1 MRLKLSL
8 LLVFIIT
15 YSWSQSG
22 STKTFTGNGTF
33 SVPAGVTSINVQ
45 AWGGGGSGGGAS
57 GAPLLLG
64 RGAAGGGGGAYASN
78 TLLVTPGTTLNVV
91 VASQTAGTSTAGTAG
106 GNTTITGFESSILAA
121 GGSGG
126 SANNA
131 GGPPI
136 GGVGGTIAAS
146 AGSIKFAGANGGNGN
161 SWNLLGL
168 LLSSGPGGAGAG
180 LGGAGGTAVSGLILS
195 NGPGNAGSPPGGAGS
210 GAINSALGASQIG
223 GAGAAGRVIISYSCA
238 NFSLTSTNAT
248 SICASAGTTSSVTIT
263 GSSASLPVG
272 TYVVTYNRSSP
283 SATGLTANLTV
294 STAGTGT
301 FLATGLSTVG
311 SSTIT
316 ITKLTS
322 ESCSSNITSNNTAVV
337 TISAA
342 TVGGTVSGGTTICS
356 GATSGVLTLS
366 GHSGSIVKW
375 QSSVSPFTT
384 WTDIAN
390 TTATYTSGILT
401 ETTQFRAVVQNGVFC
416 AALNSTATEVT
427 VIPRP
432 TITISSDANPISC
445 SNDDE
450 RFPRFTYSATTGSPV
465 TYSITWN
472 QSPPNSFVTVT
483 DESLSPESIQISVP
497 ANTAAGTYTGTV
509 TVKNA
514 NGCVSLGATFNVNVI
529 DPPSITTT
537 GIIDEINTSTS
548 SQNAL
553 LSYTA
558 SANNP
563 VDYRVIWDSDA
574 IEDQYETSFNFSS
587 SGGVI
592 NTIVI
597 PANTPAGTY
606 TGILIIGDSSV
617 FCTSVQSIS
626 ITINALPTIE
636 SAAAA
641 TTVCSSPTIQTTGL
655 SYSSRTGSPTTYSI
669 VWDASPANSFAPVI
683 DGALP
688 ASPFTIVIPAGT
700 AAGTYAGTLTV
711 KNATG
716 AVSSPGSVF
725 TVTVNPSPTITITQ
739 SEFNV
744 CAYNNNIVQTV
755 EIPYSG
761 TTGSPDTFSIVW
773 DSSPANNLPEI
784 TDRELFESP
793 ISFLVSHLAEG
804 VYTGT
809 LMVKN
814 ANGCVSSSSV
824 ITINAVPIPTLTT
837 TGIVDP
843 VCSSAVTQNAVLPY
857 SASANNPTIYSIDWD
872 DEAFADQDNTPFSF
886 VSSGGVINNIQVP
899 ANVPAGSYSG
909 TIFISDG
916 NCDKSYPISIL
927 INAPP
932 TITLTQTEFN
942 ACSYNG
948 FNQQPVELAYSNT
961 TGSPLNYSIV
971 WDASSPNNS
980 FANVINEVL
989 PDSPIEIEIPE
1000 GTIAGTYT
1008 GILTVKNA
1016 AGCVSSNSSFYIHIQ
1031 ESPTITSTGQ
1041 IDPVNQSTSAQNA
1054 SLTYSGVTGNP
1065 TSYSLIWGLQ
1075 SAHFFVSQLD
1085 IPYTFV
1091 STGGVI
1097 NNIEVP
1103 ANVPPGSYSG
1113 TLFVIDGTCFGVL
1126 PVTITV
1132 NALPTIAL
1140 ASSAADI
1147 CPDVHFFVN
1156 STTLSYSA
1164 TTGNPVTYSIVWNA
1178 SPANSFSEITDV
1190 QLPDSPITINV
1201 PVSTNADTYTGTLT
1215 VKDANG
1221 NASLGSVFTLKVNQ
1235 LVNIS
1240 APGFVVSIDPVNT
1253 SNSPQTTTL
1262 TYDSTTGNPTSY
1274 SIDWNDQAN
1283 IHSLADQPITSFAFA
1298 PNGGVLNNIE
1308 ISADVLPGTYQGRL
1322 RIYGEICETSIPVSI
1337 EITEPAPTIQIAPAT
1352 NPVCSN
1358 INAQTTKL
1366 AVGAITGS
1374 PTTYSILWNASPA
1387 NTFADVTDATL
1398 VYNTSFIIDVPAGT
1412 VVGTYTG
1419 ILTVK
1424 NANGVESSGNS
1435 FTVTVNQ
1442 SPTLTTIGIINSACS
1457 SNNAQ
1462 SKQLRYTAS
1471 GGSPTSYSID
1481 WNQAANDA
1489 LLEDKPTTSLNFTP
1503 SGGFM
1508 IITIEAN
1515 VLPGTYS
1522 GTIVVNNAFCSA
1534 SYPISITVTTG
1545 LVGGTVTGGTTIS
1558 SGSTSGLLTLS
1569 GTTSLVNRWQSS
1581 VSPFTTWTNIV
1592 NGTTTYT
1599 SGPLTETTQFRAVV
1613 QGGTCFAVNSEPTT
1627 VTVLSAFA
1635 KSNSDTSSGI
1645 TDLESAEKVTSVT
1658 AFNQV
1663 IHVEA
1668 FDQIINQVFVYDVS
1682 GNLLYKKNAVS
1693 DSKLVISSLRSSN
1706 QVLVVKVVLN
1716 DNRIA
1721 TKKVIY

>member
-1 MRLKLSL
+1 M
-8 LLVFIIT
+8 
-15 YSWSQSG
+15 
-22 STKTFTGNGTF
+22 KTFTTNETF
-33 SVPAGVTSINVQ
+33 HVPAGVTSIFVQ
-45 AWGGGGSGGGAS
+45 AWGGGGSGAGAS
-57 GAPLLLG
+57 GSPLLLG
-64 RGAAGGGGGAYASN
+64 RGAAGGGGGAYASAPI
-78 TLLVTPGTTLNVV
+78 LVTPGTNLNIV
-91 VASQTAGTSTAGTAG
+91 VAGQTSATTANGTAG
-106 GNTTITGFESSILAA
+106 GNSTITGFETSILAA

-126 SANNA
+126 AANNA
-131 GGPPI
+131 GGTPLGGI
-136 GGVGGTIAAS
+136 GGTVAAS
-146 AGSIKFAGANGGNGN
+146 AGTVKFAGGNGGNGN

-168 LLSSGPGGAGAG
+168 LLSSGAGGAGAG
-180 LGGAGGTAVSGLILS
+180 SGGLGGTAVSGLLLS
-195 NGPGNAGSPPGGAGS
+195 NAPGNAGSPPGGAGS

-238 NFSLTSTNAT
+238 NFSLTGTSAT

-263 GSSASLPVG
+263 GSPASLPVG
-272 TYVVTYNRSSP
+272 NYVVTYDRSSP
-283 SATGLTANLTV
+283 GATGLTANLTV

-301 FLATGLSTVG
+301 FIATGLSTVG

-342 TVGGTVSGGTTICS
+342 TVAGTVSGGTTICS

-390 TTATYTSGILT
+390 TTVTYTSGILT

-450 RFPRFTYSATTGSPV
+450 RFPSFTYSATTGSPV

-472 QSPPNSFVTVT
+472 QSPPNSFVAVT
-483 DESLSPESIQISVP
+483 DKSLSPESIQISVP
-497 ANTAAGTYTGTV
+497 ANTGEGTYTGTV
-509 TVKNA
+509 TVKDA

-537 GIIDEINTSTS
+537 GILDEINTSTS

-558 SANNP
+558 SVNNP
-563 VDYRVIWDSDA
+563 VRYSVIWDSDA
-574 IEDQYETSFNFSS
+574 IEDQSETLFNFSS

-606 TGILIIGDSSV
+606 TGKLIIGDSSV
-617 FCTSVQSIS
+617 FCSSVQSIS

-636 SAAAA
+636 LAAAA
-641 TTVCSSPTIQTTGL
+641 TTVCSSSTIQTTDL
-655 SYSSRTGSPTTYSI
+655 SYGSLTGSPTTYSI
-669 VWDASPANSFAPVI
+669 VWDVSPANSFATVI
-683 DGALP
+683 DGAIP

-700 AAGTYAGTLTV
+700 VAGTYTGTLTV
-711 KNATG
+711 KNANG
-716 AVSSPGSVF
+716 AVSTPGSIF
-725 TVTVNPSPTITITQ
+725 TVTVNPS
-739 SEFNV
+739 
-744 CAYNNNIVQTV
+744 
-755 EIPYSG
+755 
-761 TTGSPDTFSIVW
+761 
-773 DSSPANNLPEI
+773 
-784 TDRELFESP
+784 
-793 ISFLVSHLAEG
+793 
-804 VYTGT
+804 
-809 LMVKN
+809 
-814 ANGCVSSSSV
+814 
-824 ITINAVPIPTLTT
+824 
-837 TGIVDP
+837 
-843 VCSSAVTQNAVLPY
+843 
-857 SASANNPTIYSIDWD
+857 
-872 DEAFADQDNTPFSF
+872 
-886 VSSGGVINNIQVP
+886 
-899 ANVPAGSYSG
+899 
-909 TIFISDG
+909 
-916 NCDKSYPISIL
+916 
-927 INAPP
+927 P

-942 ACSYNG
+942 ACSYNS
-948 FNQQPVELAYSNT
+948 FSQPIELAYSNT
-961 TGSPLNYSIV
+961 TGSPLTYSIV

-980 FANVINEVL
+980 FANVTNESL

-1016 AGCVSSNSSFYIHIQ
+1016 AGCVSSNSSFDIHIQ

-1041 IDPVNQSTSAQNA
+1041 IDSVNQSTSAQNA
-1054 SLTYSGVTGNP
+1054 SLTYSGVTGDP
-1065 TSYSLIWGLQ
+1065 TSYSLYWGLEALGASFENQ
-1075 SAHFFVSQLD
+1075 EDVPF
-1085 IPYTFV
+1085 TFV
-1091 STGGVI
+1091 SSGGVI
-1097 NNIEVP
+1097 NNIEIP
-1103 ANVPPGSYSG
+1103 ANVAPGSYTG
-1113 TLFVIDGTCFGVL
+1113 TMYIINGTCFGVL

-1132 NALPTIAL
+1132 NALPTIEL

-1156 STTLSYSA
+1156 STTLNYSA

-1178 SPANSFSEITDV
+1178 SPANNLSQITDA
-1190 QLPDSPITINV
+1190 QLPDSPITIIV
-1201 PVSTNADTYTGTLT
+1201 PVSTNANTYTGTLT
-1215 VKDANG
+1215 VKDASG
-1221 NASLGSVFTLKVNQ
+1221 NTSLGSVFTLKVNQ

-1253 SNSPQTTTL
+1253 SSSPQTTTL
-1262 TYDSTTGNPTSY
+1262 TYDSTTGSPTSY
-1274 SIDWNDQAN
+1274 SVDWNDQAN
-1283 IHSLADQPITSFAFA
+1283 LRSLADQPITSFAFA
-1298 PNGGVLNNIE
+1298 PNGGILNNIE

-1322 RIYGEICETSIPVSI
+1322 KIYGEICETSIPVSI
-1337 EITEPAPTIQIAPAT
+1337 EITEPAPTIQTAPSA
-1352 NPVCSN
+1352 NLVCSN

-1374 PTTYSILWNASPA
+1374 PTTYSIVWNTSPA
-1387 NTFADVTDATL
+1387 NNFVDVTDATL
-1398 VYNTSFIIDVPAGT
+1398 VYNSPFIIDVPAGT
-1412 VVGTYTG
+1412 AVATYTG
-1419 ILTVK
+1419 TLTVK

-1442 SPTLTTIGIINSACS
+1442 GPTITTTGIINSVCS
-1457 SNNAQ
+1457 SNNPQGALLQ
-1462 SKQLRYTAS
+1462 YTTS
-1471 GGSPTSYSID
+1471 SGSPSSYSID
-1481 WNQAANDA
+1481 WDVAANDA
-1489 LLEDKPTTSLNFTP
+1489 LLEDKPTTSFTFSTSTTFILIDIAP
-1503 SGGFM
+1503 
-1508 IITIEAN
+1508 N

-1522 GTIVVNNAFCSA
+1522 GTLVINNAVCSQ
-1534 SYPISITVTTG
+1534 SYPISITITTG
-1545 LVGGTVTGGTTIS
+1545 LVGGTVTGGTTIT

-1569 GTTSLVNRWQSS
+1569 GNTGGVTKWQSS
-1581 VSPFTTWTNIV
+1581 VSPFTTWSDIANK
-1592 NGTTTYT
+1592 NKTYT

-1613 QGGTCFAVNSEPTT
+1613 QGGTCFIVNSESTT
-1627 VTVLSAFA
+1627 VTVLSSFG
-1635 KSNSDTSSGI
+1635 KSISEIASAG
-1645 TDLESAEKVTSVT
+1645 TDLESAEKATTVT

-1663 IHVEA
+1663 INVETTN
-1668 FDQIINQVFVYDVS
+1668 QTINQVFVFDVA
-1682 GNLLYKKNAVS
+1682 GNLLYRKDGVS
-1693 DSKLVISSLRSSN
+1693 DSKLIINSLRSSN